1 MSPPAARV
9 PDADVWLVL
18 RDTLA
23 EMRLLG
29 AHFLRRYHLSMG
41 QAFTMHRILDSG
53 GLRLSALAD
62 GLGISRPAAS
72 ALVTSLET
80 QGWARRDRAP
90 VDRRGVVVRLTP
102 RALDLLGTFD
112 REFESVVRSATEDL
126 PRELR
131 VPTVNTLTA
140 LCAEMRKRNER
151 TQHRMAKVR

>member
-1 MSPPAARV
+1 MSPPPSRV
-9 PDADVWLVL
+9 PDADVWPVL

-62 GLGISRPAAS
+62 GLAISRPAAT
-72 ALVTSLET
+72 ALVTSLEA
-80 QGWARRDRAP
+80 QGWARRDRSP
-90 VDRRGVVVRLTP
+90 IDRRGVVVRLTP
-102 RALDLLGTFD
+102 RALDLLTTFD
-112 REFESVVRSATEDL
+112 REFEAIVRSATEDL

-131 VPTVNTLTA
+131 VPTVRTLEA
-140 LCAEMRKRNER
+140 LCAGMRER
-151 TQHRMAKVR
+151 VERAPHRPPRAR